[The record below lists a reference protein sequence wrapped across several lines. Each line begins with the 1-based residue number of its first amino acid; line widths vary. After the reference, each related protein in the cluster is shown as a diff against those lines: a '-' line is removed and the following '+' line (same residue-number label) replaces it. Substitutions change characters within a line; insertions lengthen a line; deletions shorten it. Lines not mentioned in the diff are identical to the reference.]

1 MLVGFPQPIGQ
12 SETPMLSTPPAAT
25 ATELTEKRMFML
37 FPTPMFMGKLPDM
50 SVCDRVEK
58 KVRELQKSG
67 QGRASPKGASP
78 AWMSPDDLYDL
89 PEMKELVD
97 VIMGE
102 TGKVLDAFAVK
113 RDSHYITSMWAN
125 ITHPNH
131 RQDIH
136 VHPNCFLSG
145 LVYIKTPIN
154 CGPTLFASPRKFT
167 KNFEPRFTAKNELNS
182 DFIIIPAE
190 KGRMLIWPSHVP
202 HAVEQGTADE
212 TEDRITVPF
221 NVMIRGR
228 IELFTASL
236 NLS

>member
-1 MLVGFPQPIGQ
+1 
-12 SETPMLSTPPAAT
+12 MLSTPPAAT

-67 QGRASPKGASP
+67 KGRSAPKGASP

-97 VIMGE
+97 VIMSE
-102 TGKVLDAFAVK
+102 TGKVLDAFALK

-131 RQDIH
+131 RQDTFI
-136 VHPNCFLSG
+136 
-145 LVYIKTPIN
+145 
-154 CGPTLFASPRKFT
+154 R
-167 KNFEPRFTAKNELNS
+167 TAC
-182 DFIIIPAE
+182 
-190 KGRMLIWPSHVP
+190 
-202 HAVEQGTADE
+202 
-212 TEDRITVPF
+212 
-221 NVMIRGR
+221 
-228 IELFTASL
+228 
-236 NLS
+236 

>member
-1 MLVGFPQPIGQ
+1 
-12 SETPMLSTPPAAT
+12 MLSTPPAGT
-25 ATELTEKRMFML
+25 AVELTEKRMFML

-58 KVRELQKSG
+58 KVREMQKSG
-67 QGRASPKGASP
+67 KGRSAPKGASP

-97 VIMGE
+97 VIMAE

-145 LVYIKTPIN
+145 LVYIKTPMN

-167 KNFEPRFTAKNELNS
+167 FRMRWSRARPTKPRTGS
-182 DFIIIPAE
+182 
-190 KGRMLIWPSHVP
+190 PSRS
-202 HAVEQGTADE
+202 T
-212 TEDRITVPF
+212 
-221 NVMIRGR
+221 
-228 IELFTASL
+228 S
-236 NLS
+236 